1 MTVFVSVGIII
12 LAMLIMASMQLTPG
26 TFLLF
31 YHSALGKYSKSKVSF
46 LTLYFFLG
54 VETISA
60 FLFLSCYM
68 LTNACFLFTS
78 CPEKSVL
85 AWILVGILFALTFLF
100 FFLYYRN
107 NKTTELFISRRLAS
121 CLQQKAAKAKTRSD
135 AFALGATSSICELVF
150 TFPLYI
156 ITSIEIMGLGNNFVV
171 ADFLTLLYVF
181 TPIIPV
187 TIIYTRF
194 RTGHN
199 LVDIQKRRIKNINF
213 AKFLVCLTYI
223 TIAILIICFRINTL

>member
-1 MTVFVSVGIII
+1 
-12 LAMLIMASMQLTPG
+12 MASMQLTPG

-31 YHSALGKYSKSKVSF
+31 YHSALGKFSKSKVSF
-46 LTLYFFLG
+46 LTLYYFLG

-60 FLFLSCYM
+60 FLFLSCYL

-78 CPEKSVL
+78 CPEKSIL
-85 AWILVGILFALTFLF
+85 AWILIGILFALTFLF

-121 CLQQKAAKAKTRSD
+121 CLQQIAAKAKTRSD
-135 AFALGATSSICELVF
+135 AFALGAASSICELIF
-150 TFPLYI
+150 TLPLYI
-156 ITSIEIMGLGNNFVV
+156 IVSIEIMELDSNFLV
-171 ADFLTLLYVF
+171 ADFMTLLYILA
-181 TPIIPV
+181 PIIPIA
-187 TIIYTRF
+187 IIYTKF
-194 RTGHN
+194 RTGNN

-213 AKFLVCLTYI
+213 TKFLVCFTYI